1 MFVRKYWLPFS
12 VLIVSIAGVSL
23 YLLTIQTQP
32 PQDPI
37 VIIKPVEP
45 LPKSTAQASS
55 EAPVGDT
62 SQGGHFHE
70 DGTFHAEPHDATVVA
85 EVSEA
90 EVSADVPGAFVDA
103 QQSDTQIDAP
113 GQDSSTPSQ
122 DAGDVNSAWLKWSK
136 RHNELAKKFLQA
148 AREDTA
154 LLPTTKEEQER
165 FDNDPEWQR
174 RYSEALHKTA
184 KIYGM
189 MKAHDNE
196 NPLLQ

>member
-1 MFVRKYWLPFS
+1 MQHIGMSPRELAETEERIKT
-12 VLIVSIAGVSL
+12 
-23 YLLTIQTQP
+23 LTEKENQQ
-32 PQDPI
+32 
-37 VIIKPVEP
+37 
-45 LPKSTAQASS
+45 STS

-122 DAGDVNSAWLKWSK
+122 DAGDVNSTWLKWSK